1 MNKIIFAI
9 LNGTKE
15 EIILGFSPYN
25 MERPKDK
32 ADLLSAINQK
42 NLLSV
47 TFHLSTPRAFWNEG
61 VELVDIEGNPIPQ
74 DTPNV
79 FVPCDTA
86 DTYWRY
92 GVEETLQNVE
102 VHDFAT
108 LQEYGKA
115 IGNTTLY
122 SRKLSNV
129 EALGIAAI
137 ASQNETYT
145 AIHDFAQ
152 KYSIPMNTA
161 MNYFGVRLK
170 QSQTMQLAMGL
181 NVNEV
186 PTLKRTIESAETL
199 IEMVEAVFGN
209 KEKGKRYAVNSINAV
224 INKYDFD
231 TVIEALEKIPA
242 STITT
247 FKLSECHEKES
258 CLVAELVVFI
268 EELKARKAA

>member
-1 MNKIIFAI
+1 
-9 LNGTKE
+9 
-15 EIILGFSPYN
+15 

-32 ADLLSAINQK
+32 ADLLSTINPA
-42 NLLSV
+42 NILSV
-47 TFHLSTPRAFWNEG
+47 KYHLSTPRAFWSNG
-61 VELVDIEGNPIPQ
+61 IDLVDAEGNAIPK
-74 DTPNV
+74 DTSNV

-92 GVEETLQNVE
+92 DIEETLEDVE
-102 VHDFAT
+102 IHDFAT

-122 SRKLSNV
+122 SRKLNNV

-137 ASQNETYT
+137 ASQNETYN
-145 AIHDFAQ
+145 AVYGFA
-152 KYSIPMNTA
+152 KRYAVPMNTA

-170 QSQTMQLAMGL
+170 QNQTMQLAMGISA
-181 NVNEV
+181 NEV
-186 PTLKRTIESAETL
+186 PTLKRKIEEAESL

-209 KEKGKRYAVNSINAV
+209 KEKGKRYAINSINAV
-224 INKYDFD
+224 INKYNFD
-231 TVIEALEKIPA
+231 TVLEALEKIPA

-247 FKLSECHEKES
+247 FKLSECHEKEG
-258 CLVAELVVFI
+258 CLVAELVGFI

>member
-1 MNKIIFAI
+1 MKKSTFAI
-9 LNGTKE
+9 MNGSKL

-32 ADLLSAINQK
+32 ADLLSAINQA

-61 VELVDIEGNPIPQ
+61 IELIDIEGNPIPKN
-74 DTPNV
+74 TPNV

-92 GVEETLQNVE
+92 EVEETLQNVE
-102 VHDFAT
+102 IHDFAT

-122 SRKLSNV
+122 SRKLNNV
-129 EALGIAAI
+129 ESLGIAAI
-137 ASQNETYT
+137 ASKDETYN
-145 AIHDFAQ
+145 AIYHFAKQ
-152 KYSIPMNTA
+152 HSIPMNTA

-170 QSQTMQLAMGL
+170 QIHTMQLAMGIT
-181 NVNEV
+181 VNEV
-186 PTLKRTIESAETL
+186 PQLKRTIEEAEAL

-209 KEKGKRYAVNSINAV
+209 KEKSKRYAINSINAV
-224 INKYDFD
+224 INKYDID
-231 TVIEALEKIPA
+231 TAIEALEKIPA

>member
-1 MNKIIFAI
+1 MKKSIIAIINGNKQEI
-9 LNGTKE
+9 L
-15 EIILGFSPYN
+15 LGLSPYN

-32 ADLLSAINQK
+32 ADLLSSVNPANI
-42 NLLSV
+42 LSV
-47 TFHLSTPRAFWNEG
+47 KYHLSTPRAFWDNG
-61 VELVDIEGNPIPQ
+61 IDLVDAEGNSIPK

-92 GVEETLQNVE
+92 DIEEILQDVEI
-102 VHDFAT
+102 HDFAT

-122 SRKLSNV
+122 SRKLNNV
-129 EALGIAAI
+129 EALGIASI
-137 ASQNETYT
+137 ASQNETYN
-145 AIHDFAQ
+145 AIHVFAK

-186 PTLKRTIESAETL
+186 PSLKRTIENAETL

-258 CLVAELVVFI
+258 CLVAELVIFI

>member
-1 MNKIIFAI
+1 MKKTIAAII
-9 LNGTKE
+9 NGTNQ

-32 ADLLSAINQK
+32 ADLLSTVNPANI
-42 NLLSV
+42 LSV
-47 TFHLSTPRAFWNEG
+47 KYHLSTPGVFWSNG
-61 VELVDIEGNPIPQ
+61 IDLVDAEGNAIPK

-92 GVEETLQNVE
+92 DIEETLEDVE
-102 VHDFAT
+102 IHDFAT

-122 SRKLSNV
+122 SRKLNNV

-137 ASQNETYT
+137 ASQNETYN
-145 AIHDFAQ
+145 AVYGFA
-152 KYSIPMNTA
+152 KRYAVPMNTA

-170 QSQTMQLAMGL
+170 QNQTMQLAMGIS
-181 NVNEV
+181 VNEV
-186 PTLKRTIESAETL
+186 PTLKRKIEEAESL

-209 KEKGKRYAVNSINAV
+209 KEKGKRYAINSINAV
-224 INKYDFD
+224 INKYNFD
-231 TVIEALEKIPA
+231 SVLEALEKIPA

-247 FKLSECHEKES
+247 FKLSECHEKEG
-258 CLVAELVVFI
+258 CLVAELVGFI